1 MTEYVSGLHAA
12 WHAFLAAGRRALPRL
27 RVVFAALAGG
37 APLHLER
44 LAARG
49 GPAERALDPLVFY
62 ETSSYGPR
70 ALDAMARV
78 VGVDQLVHGSD
89 RPVVAPCVAPGPL
102 GPAAWRAMT
111 EANPAR
117 LLG

>member
-1 MTEYVSGLHAA
+1 MRCGTRS
-12 WHAFLAAGRRALPRL
+12 WRAAGPPPPTRASSSPRSP
-27 RVVFAALAGG
+27 AARPPPPGG

-49 GPAERALDPLVFY
+49 GPAERALDPLTFY

-89 RPVVAPCVAPGPL
+89 RPVVAPAPAPGPL